1 MQAATASLTRVALP
15 TRRCHRRR
23 PTAAMPPVAA
33 MRPTTVRYASRR
45 NPRRVS
51 CRAAQLI
58 ACAVA
63 GLCIHDIDRTTHHWS
78 WSCPPNLLSP
88 CQWGK
93 LAGQPTPADS
103 DTNVASGAE
112 HYDSIVYIDAPSDKS
127 LSHACPTCALIKP
140 YLTRRAYRSRSA
152 SPRMGH
158 RMTDPNHSHPHPTTA
173 PTLAPR
179 RCVGWAPCRSARR
192 RRAATAYTPGRRA

>member
-1 MQAATASLTRVALP
+1 MVEGCRELEKGRIALEHASSDRLPHARGAAD
-15 TRRCHRRR
+15 
-23 PTAAMPPVAA
+23 AAMPPPPSHRRHAA
-33 MRPTTVRYASRR
+33 RGGHAPHHRAVRLSSQSSSRVVSRR
-45 NPRRVS
+45 TA
-51 CRAAQLI
+51 CI

-63 GLCIHDIDRTTHHWS
+63 GLSIHDIDRTTHHWS

-88 CQWGK
+88 RQWGK

-140 YLTRRAYRSRSA
+140 YLTRRI
-152 SPRMGH
+152 GH
-158 RMTDPNHSHPHPTTA
+158 VQHHLVWDTA
-173 PTLAPR
+173 
-179 RCVGWAPCRSARR
+179 
-192 RRAATAYTPGRRA
+192 